1 MTSQFIRVHNTYV
14 RLDAIGY
21 IDFLESGRSMIY
33 ISGMN
38 MEKQHVSVE
47 VEETRKL
54 REYIE
59 SQTANRNAEGAPPA
73 NRPAMPEGDDEELYK
88 PKTFRFA
95 PRAQ

>member
-1 MTSQFIRVHNTYV
+1 MASQFIRVHNTYV

-21 IDFLESGRSMIY
+21 IDFLDSGRSMIY

-59 SQTANRNAEGAPPA
+59 SQTANKKVEPAP
-73 NRPAMPEGDDEELYK
+73 RPAMPQGDEEDQFK
-88 PKTFRFA
+88 PKTFRFS
-95 PRAQ
+95 PRAS